1 MKIADQFIKY
11 LKAISH
17 TVHPVRAVFEVC
29 GTAGVSIPFLVAFF
43 FNRTAPIYVYLLYPA
58 LFLVSHFVWFRLPFV
73 DRKVRWFLMWFSL
86 TVILA
91 LGAGFLYWNYREA
104 VSAGASFTPRGIFL
118 IPHWVSPALD
128 VPFPTVCVYFLVP
141 SGLGA
146 ALYCV
151 ILSLFLKVYRK
162 YRQEERQ
169 RKANARAD
177 KDDAERE

>member
-1 MKIADQFIKY
+1 
-11 LKAISH
+11 
-17 TVHPVRAVFEVC
+17 
-29 GTAGVSIPFLVAFF
+29 
-43 FNRTAPIYVYLLYPA
+43 
-58 LFLVSHFVWFRLPFV
+58 
-73 DRKVRWFLMWFSL
+73 
-86 TVILA
+86 
-91 LGAGFLYWNYREA
+91 
-104 VSAGASFTPRGIFL
+104 
-118 IPHWVSPALD
+118 
-128 VPFPTVCVYFLVP
+128 VYFLVP